1 MDAEDLALVFC
12 RKEGTE
18 DRQWFV
24 LLPSI
29 GKASYSTSYLL
40 GAEDY
45 FFKVYIILSS
55 LLVDRCSPE
64 LSLFGAVSIWSF
76 NSAEKE
82 FVWDGVKLGFQR
94 VH

>member
-29 GKASYSTSYLL
+29 GKASYSTSSTCSVLRTISSKYILFYLR
-40 GAEDY
+40 Y
-45 FFKVYIILSS
+45 
-55 LLVDRCSPE
+55 
-64 LSLFGAVSIWSF
+64 
-76 NSAEKE
+76 
-82 FVWDGVKLGFQR
+82 
-94 VH
+94 